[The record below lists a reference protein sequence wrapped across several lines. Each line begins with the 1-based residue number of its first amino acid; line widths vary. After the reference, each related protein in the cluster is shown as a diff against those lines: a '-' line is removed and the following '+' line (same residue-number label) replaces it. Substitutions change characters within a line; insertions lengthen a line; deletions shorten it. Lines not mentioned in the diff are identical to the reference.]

1 MAVDSIVAAH
11 DDAGMGEDT
20 VARPTSGTGFGAT
33 LRTPGVL
40 LGLVATALIA
50 VAVMTPGF
58 VPNQDLDRLAVL
70 RGVRWLLSFQLG
82 RVLMIV
88 GLAVLF
94 WAWLKLR
101 PALHGRL
108 NHSLILGLWSL
119 PILLAPPVFSSDAFL
134 YADQGWI
141 ISRGL
146 DPYEVGLTE
155 AGGPFADNVHWVW
168 ANTTAVY
175 PPAALLVQYLM
186 AALTGFH
193 SWWSVIAMRIPA
205 ILAVAVIAVF
215 VPRLARLLR
224 VDPELAKWFAVLNP
238 FLILH
243 FVGGVHNDAWM
254 VALVLVAVYLALR
267 FGVPGML
274 GGAVLVGVGASFKQP
289 GLAAAI
295 AVGLLPV
302 AGRLHAMSLGR
313 RIGTMAVHALS
324 TLALATGAFVAVSLV
339 IGFEFLG
346 WAKAT
351 SIHETT
357 WGMSPASMVE
367 QFIGPVI
374 NALGIRH
381 GLLPFLS
388 TWATITSVVLGAVI
402 AWRYFLAD
410 RIGRREIRP
419 RSVHV
424 VAGGEIPDVDR
435 SWRDYPLRWL
445 TWAFMALA
453 FGGAGFHVWYLL
465 WGGIYLGMLRYGN
478 RMFRA
483 FIAVMIAFVVV
494 EGGLE
499 YFSLRPIPGYLL
511 GAALAW
517 IFWVNSSRLQ
527 IVREPTSDDAAE
539 AKAAQAA

>member
-1 MAVDSIVAAH
+1 MA
-11 DDAGMGEDT
+11 
-20 VARPTSGTGFGAT
+20 RSGSGAVGTT

-40 LGLVATALIA
+40 LGMLAMLLIA

-58 VPNQDLDRLAVL
+58 VPNHHLDRVGALRALRWVL
-70 RGVRWLLSFQLG
+70 QFQVG
-82 RVLMIV
+82 RVLMVV
-88 GLAVLF
+88 GLALLF

-101 PALHGRL
+101 PALHLRL
-108 NHSLILGLWSL
+108 NHGLILALWSL

-141 ISRGL
+141 ISQGF
-146 DPYEVGLTE
+146 DPYQVGLTE

-168 ANTTAVY
+168 SNTTAVY
-175 PPAALLVQYLM
+175 PPAALLVQYLVVE
-186 AALTGFH
+186 LTGYH

-205 ILAVAVIAVF
+205 VLAVVVIVAF

-238 FLILH
+238 LLILH

-254 VALVLVAVYLALR
+254 VALVLVAVFLALR
-267 FGVPGML
+267 FGVSGML
-274 GGAVLVGVGASFKQP
+274 VGAALVGVGAAFKQP
-289 GLAAAI
+289 GIAAAI

-302 AGRLHAMSLGR
+302 AGRLKHLSLGR
-313 RIGTMAVHALS
+313 RVGAMAVHAVA
-324 TLALATGAFVAVSLV
+324 ALAIAVGVFVGVSFA
-339 IGFEFLG
+339 IGYEFLG

-351 SIHETT
+351 SIHEST

-374 NALGIRH
+374 NAIGIRH

-388 TWATITSVVLGAVI
+388 RVATITSVLAGAVI
-402 AWRYFLAD
+402 AWRYFFAD
-410 RIGRREIRP
+410 RVGRRQIRP

-424 VAGGEIPDVDR
+424 VPGGEVPDDDR
-435 SWRDYPLRWL
+435 GWRDYPLRWL
-445 TWAFMALA
+445 AWSFTALA
-453 FGGAGFHVWYLL
+453 FGGAGYHVWYLL
-465 WGGIYLGMLRYGN
+465 WGGIYLGLLRYGN
-478 RMFRA
+478 RMFRG
-483 FIAVMIAFVVV
+483 FVAVMIAFVVV

-511 GAALAW
+511 GIALAW

-527 IVREPTSDDAAE
+527 IVREPAPDDAAE

>member
-1 MAVDSIVAAH
+1 MARS
-11 DDAGMGEDT
+11 E
-20 VARPTSGTGFGAT
+20 SGTSAGAT

-40 LGLVATALIA
+40 MGLVAMVLIA

-58 VPNQDLDRLAVL
+58 VPNQDLDRLALLRAV
-70 RGVRWLLSFQLG
+70 RGVLKFQIG
-82 RVLMIV
+82 RVLMV
-88 GLAVLF
+88 AGLALLF

-101 PALHGRL
+101 PALHRRL
-108 NHSLILGLWSL
+108 NHGLILALWSL

-141 ISRGL
+141 ISQGL
-146 DPYEVGLTE
+146 DPYQVGLTE
-155 AGGPFADNVHWVW
+155 TGGPFADNVHWVW

-175 PPAALLVQYLM
+175 PPSALLVQYVM
-186 AALTGFH
+186 AQLTGFH

-205 ILAVAVIAVF
+205 VLAVAVIAVF
-215 VPRLARLLR
+215 VPKLARLLR

-238 FLILH
+238 LLILH

-254 VALVLVAVYLALR
+254 VALVLVAAYAALR
-267 FGVPGML
+267 FGVGGML
-274 GGAVLVGVGASFKQP
+274 VGAVLVGIGATFKQP
-289 GLAAAI
+289 GIAAAI

-302 AGRLHAMSLGR
+302 AGRLRSMSLGR
-313 RIGTMAVHALS
+313 RIATMTAYAGGALLVAVAV
-324 TLALATGAFVAVSLV
+324 FVGVSLV

-351 SIHETT
+351 SIHEST

-388 TWATITSVVLGAVI
+388 RCATITSVVLGAVI
-402 AWRYFLAD
+402 AWRYFFAD
-410 RIGRREIRP
+410 RFLRREIVP
-419 RSVHV
+419 RSVQV
-424 VAGGEIPDVDR
+424 RIAGEVREADR
-435 SWRDYPLRWL
+435 TWRDYPLRWL
-445 TWAFMALA
+445 AWSFMALA
-453 FGGAGFHVWYLL
+453 FGGAGYHVWYLL

-478 RMFRA
+478 RMFRG

-527 IVREPTSDDAAE
+527 IVHEPTSDDAAE